1 MPLTDAQILIR
12 RCDRSKVNELADSAH
27 HQSGDITEVTR
38 VTRTRLKTAPHGGTT
53 APAAAQPSPL
63 PAAVGAF
70 IDPSFAH
77 AATSTSQEQHNHG

>member
-12 RCDRSKVNELADSAH
+12 RCDRSKVNELPCPAH

-70 IDPSFAH
+70 IDTPV
-77 AATSTSQEQHNHG
+77 HGEDF

>member
-1 MPLTDAQILIR
+1 MLCGPIV
-12 RCDRSKVNELADSAH
+12 SGNGHELPCPAH

-38 VTRTRLKTAPHGGTT
+38 VVRTRLKTAPHGGTT

-70 IDPSFAH
+70 INTPV
-77 AATSTSQEQHNHG
+77 HGEDF